1 MKQKFIVSILCA
13 MLLLTSCGTKLN
25 DVKPESSSSME
36 VSSSSQAESSKE
48 ESKSEETSSK
58 PVIKDKQ
65 GNEIPPEALDLIKFN
80 TYVGMNNYMTRIINN
95 LSSYYT
101 YIANEDEFKIIENLY
116 TSGDYAYRLGVSA
129 LNSDIIEDALLL
141 AGTEP
146 SYGALDELTLKI
158 AEPMKNLMDTFMNM
172 SRCYDFSD
180 NQYEKAKEFHKTI
193 RENIDVFTELVYP
206 YMDGVTKM
214 ADARK
219 EKEEKQLLEDGK
231 IIGYNASHIIT
242 VAKQL
247 LNECYN
253 QKVYDHNIVE
263 LDLTKVS
270 PIYEELKKTIE
281 AYNTAMKDNDQLIK
295 ESVGSDMYHGLQNK
309 LLQAV
314 EWMIKQVESKTPI
327 QDPGRAYLGG
337 IIHIE
342 EVLSD
347 CIKAYNDF
355 IS

>member
-13 MLLLTSCGTKLN
+13 MLLLTSCGTKSN
-25 DVKPESSSSME
+25 DVKPESSSSKE

-65 GNEIPPEALDLIKFN
+65 GNEIPPETLDLIKFN
-80 TYVGMNNYMTRIINN
+80 TYVGMNNYMTKIVNN
-95 LSSYYT
+95 LGSYYT
-101 YIANEDEFKIIENLY
+101 YIANEDEFKINENLY

-129 LNSDIIEDALLL
+129 LNSDIIKDALLL
-141 AGTEP
+141 AEAEP
-146 SYGALDELTLKI
+146 SYGILDELTLKI
-158 AEPMKNLMDTFMNM
+158 AEPMKNLMDTFMSM

-180 NQYEKAKEFHKTI
+180 NQYEKAKEYHKII
-193 RENIDVFTELVYP
+193 RENTPVFSELVYT
-206 YMDGVTKM
+206 YMDEVAKM

-253 QKVYDHNIVE
+253 QGVYDHNIVE
-263 LDLTKVS
+263 LDLTKIR

-281 AYNTAMKDNDQLIK
+281 DYNNAMKDNDQLIK
-295 ESVGSDMYHGLQNK
+295 ESVGSDMYHGLQTS
-309 LLQAV
+309 LLQSV

-327 QDPGRAYLGG
+327 QDPGREFLGG